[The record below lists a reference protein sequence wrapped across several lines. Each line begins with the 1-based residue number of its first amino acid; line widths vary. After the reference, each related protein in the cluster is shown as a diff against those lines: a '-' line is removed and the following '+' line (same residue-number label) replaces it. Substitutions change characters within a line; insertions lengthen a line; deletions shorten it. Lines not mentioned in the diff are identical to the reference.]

1 MYISKSPVHRCSA
14 IFFSGQYIGRYYLC
28 GTAFQA
34 QGPCMMNIPA
44 DGIIISPAKIG
55 AGLASLVSGVFTA
68 TAVKADTG
76 VIAVQ
81 PLSLA
86 GATTQAL
93 DAPASMRVDVTHCA

>member
-1 MYISKSPVHRCSA
+1 
-14 IFFSGQYIGRYYLC
+14 
-28 GTAFQA
+28 
-34 QGPCMMNIPA
+34 MMNIPA

-93 DAPASMRVDVTHCA
+93 DAPASMRVDVTHCTLSSSAACSNGSHCHRACCSFGPCGN